1 MANSRAEFAN
11 VSDYIFEEI
20 NFISER
26 LPEPI
31 NIAPIVTDLEIFEN
45 LDLPYLTGK
54 LVISDNSNLYQN
66 FDILGAEKIQVIFR
80 TLSPGSGKLNKTF
93 YISSIDGNVKD
104 TDHTDVLY
112 FRLVEDIWY
121 SSNLQ
126 NVNKFYSG
134 TGASIIEKICK
145 EFLAK
150 EIGFIGKDL
159 KNFNVIIP
167 NLDPIKAVSWIIN
180 RISTTEGY
188 PFYLFSTLYG
198 EKLAMADLGSL
209 LALTPV
215 NEQPYKG
222 YTTSSDAIGV
232 SERVLK
238 QFTFEK
244 SEELHSIID
253 RGLIGSQYQ
262 YIDTL
267 SNNKNKFAFDIV
279 KDVLKPLIESGILGD
294 QDNVGYSPDYKLNDK
309 PFNEIKNRTISR
321 IGGSNAYRTDSRFD
335 VSFDENKL
343 ISDYKRNIK
352 SLAMI
357 EFLNKA
363 PLTFT
368 VNGLDF
374 ASAQS
379 HYTIG
384 NNINIHFLN
393 SLVDN
398 TNNRIDTKRSGNYL
412 IYSARHIFKKEKYDL
427 IMTGLKIAN
436 PERI

>member
-1 MANSRAEFAN
+1 MANSRAEISN

-26 LPEPI
+26 LSEPI

-66 FDILGAEKIQVIFR
+66 FDVLGAERIQVIFR
-80 TLSPGSGKLNKTF
+80 TLSPGSGKLSKTF
-93 YISSIDGNVKD
+93 YISSINGNVKD

-112 FRLVEDIWY
+112 FQLVEDIWY

-145 EFLAK
+145 EFLSK
-150 EIGFIGKDL
+150 EVGFIGRDL

-167 NLDPIKAVSWIIN
+167 NFNPLKAVSWINN

-209 LALTPV
+209 LALTPI
-215 NEQPYKG
+215 NEKPYKG
-222 YTTSSDAIGV
+222 YSTSSDAFGV
-232 SERVLK
+232 AERDLK
-238 QFTFEK
+238 QFVFER
-244 SEELHSIID
+244 SEELHAIID
-253 RGLIGSQYQ
+253 RGLIGAEYR

-267 SNNKNKFAFDIV
+267 TNKKNKFTFDVV
-279 KDVLKPLIESGILGD
+279 KDVFKPLIESGILSD
-294 QDNVGYSPDYKLNDK
+294 QDNVGYSPDYKLDGK
-309 PFNEIKNRTISR
+309 SFNEIKNRTISR
-321 IGGSNAYRTDSRFD
+321 IGGSNAYRTDIRFD
-335 VSFDENKL
+335 VSFDESKL

-374 ASAQS
+374 AYAQS

-384 NNINIHFLN
+384 NNININFLN

-398 TNNRIDTKRSGNYL
+398 TSNRIDTKRSGNYL
-412 IYSARHIFKKEKYDL
+412 ITNARHMFKKEKYDL
-427 IMTGLKIAN
+427 VMTGLKIAN